1 MRGKLK
7 RGGSAVKV
15 TSKTTAKT
23 ATLPRSQPTEIFSE
37 ELTPPPP
44 PLTAGA
50 GSIPEPPPTAS
61 IPYQRLQQLLAY
73 RPAPGRSRRTI
84 TTGEGLLEFLQ
95 GNTATE
101 RITLRMKLVWI
112 LEHTYRQSTL
122 VRLYFTDANSAEPLQ
137 AQLELFRG
145 NYEENKADVDTV
157 LFTAT
162 IWDTDAE
169 NGMLPTSGSI
179 VEIAE
184 YSSLKLF
191 CDKQCQANARL
202 RDLIW

>member
-1 MRGKLK
+1 
-7 RGGSAVKV
+7 
-15 TSKTTAKT
+15 
-23 ATLPRSQPTEIFSE
+23 
-37 ELTPPPP
+37 
-44 PLTAGA
+44 
-50 GSIPEPPPTAS
+50 
-61 IPYQRLQQLLAY
+61 
-73 RPAPGRSRRTI
+73 
-84 TTGEGLLEFLQ
+84 
-95 GNTATE
+95 
-101 RITLRMKLVWI
+101 MKFVWI
-112 LEHTYRQSTL
+112 SERTYRQSTL
-122 VRLYFTDANSAEPLQ
+122 VRLHFTDADSTEPLQ

-179 VEIAE
+179 VEITE

-191 CDKQCQANARL
+191 RDKQCQANARL